1 MPRRRDT
8 RFIAF
13 NDGNLDICR
22 ASGRKITD
30 TIERDIRFG
39 FRTVGY
45 KRFYDAKVLSSQI
58 DETVVIPY
66 GRKVTTL
73 DVCIIRKKQY
83 RIIQVQRKFDASPPC
98 LLLSLERI
106 VPEYEDIRDGEN

>member
-1 MPRRRDT
+1 MPRIKDA
-8 RFIAF
+8 RFITF

-22 ASGRKITD
+22 VSGRKITE
-30 TIERDIRFG
+30 TIERGIRFG
-39 FRTVGY
+39 FQTVGY

-66 GRKVTTL
+66 EREVTTL
-73 DVCIIRKKQY
+73 NVCMIRGKQY
-83 RIIQVQRKFDASPPC
+83 RIVQVQRKFDASPPC

-106 VPEYEDIRDGEN
+106 VPEYEDVRNG